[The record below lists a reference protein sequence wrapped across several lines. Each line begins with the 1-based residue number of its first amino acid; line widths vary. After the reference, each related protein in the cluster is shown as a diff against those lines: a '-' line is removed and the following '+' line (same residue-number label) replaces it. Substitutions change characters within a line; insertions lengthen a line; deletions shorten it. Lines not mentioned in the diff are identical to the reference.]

1 MLPTAASRRVPKR
14 RRQTMDTTMHSRTR
28 NGLEGFLEELAL
40 QVQRLEDLD
49 AVLEILRTLR
59 DERIERARES
69 RASADS
75 GVEQLDRYDIFKIY
89 ANQFER
95 VAFVRG
101 AENARKVLLHFNARG
116 DAVYF
121 LRQSDVD

>member
-14 RRQTMDTTMHSRTR
+14 RRQTMDTMMDSRTR

-40 QVQRLEDLD
+40 HVERLEDVD
-49 AVLEILRTLR
+49 AVLEILRSLR
-59 DERIERARES
+59 RERIERARES

-75 GVEQLDRYDIFKIY
+75 EVEQADRYDIFKIY

-95 VAFVRG
+95 VAIVRG
-101 AENARKVLLHFNARG
+101 AENARKALVHFNVRG

-121 LRQSDVD
+121 LHQADVD

>member
-1 MLPTAASRRVPKR
+1 
-14 RRQTMDTTMHSRTR
+14 MDTTMDSRTR
-28 NGLEGFLEELAL
+28 NGLEGFFEELAL
-40 QVQRLEDLD
+40 HVERLEDVD
-49 AVLEILRTLR
+49 AVLEVLRSLR
-59 DERIERARES
+59 HERIEKARES

-75 GVEQLDRYDIFKIY
+75 GVDQLDRYDIFKIY

-101 AENARKVLLHFNARG
+101 AENARKALLHFNARG

-121 LRQSDVD
+121 LHPSDVG

>member
-1 MLPTAASRRVPKR
+1 
-14 RRQTMDTTMHSRTR
+14 MDTTMDSRTR

-40 QVQRLEDLD
+40 HVERLEDVD
-49 AVLEILRTLR
+49 AVLEILRSLR
-59 DERIERARES
+59 HQRIESARES
-69 RASADS
+69 RASTDS

-89 ANQFER
+89 ANQLER
-95 VAFVRG
+95 VAFVKG
-101 AENARKVLLHFNARG
+101 AENAKKVLLHFNARG

>member
-1 MLPTAASRRVPKR
+1 
-14 RRQTMDTTMHSRTR
+14 MDTTMDSRTR
-28 NGLEGFLEELAL
+28 NGLEGFFEELAL
-40 QVQRLEDLD
+40 HVERLEDVD
-49 AVLEILRTLR
+49 AVLEILGGLR
-59 DERIERARES
+59 HQRIEQARES

-121 LRQSDVD
+121 LHQSDID